1 MKETCIETKKLSLS
15 LFLFPPHEVANK
27 DYIHGMV
34 AIARHETAIARDLG
48 KIAIAQ
54 KIARSRAIARSLDG
68 EPTCLRW
75 LLPHREKDSQ
85 FLFFCPM

>member
-1 MKETCIETKKLSLS
+1 
-15 LFLFPPHEVANK
+15 
-27 DYIHGMV
+27 MV

-68 EPTCLRW
+68 EPNMPSLVIA
-75 LLPHREKDSQ
+75 S
-85 FLFFCPM
+85 